1 MEITMSTLLS
11 ALESAV
17 QQLLQQNAQLKQQLT
32 TLNEQHEL
40 LQLEMMEKDE
50 QQNADAARLQ
60 HLLDSVKAGNS

>member
-1 MEITMSTLLS
+1 MSTLLS

-17 QQLLQQNAQLKQQLT
+17 QQLLQQNAQLKQQLS

-50 QQNADAARLQ
+50 QQSADAARLQ
-60 HLLDSVKAGNS
+60 HLLDSVNAGNS